1 METCWR
7 VMAFKRLDCPTL
19 RRPKRP
25 NVQAQAFGGGAH
37 AVVLILYVSLNAS
50 KSNSF
55 PVQPQNGDPIRNF
68 SHLERQR
75 AQRNGVEESAEAF
88 SGKRGKKA
96 ALQPS
101 RYQQ

>member
-1 METCWR
+1 M
-7 VMAFKRLDCPTL
+7 
-19 RRPKRP
+19 
-25 NVQAQAFGGGAH
+25 

-55 PVQPQNGDPIRNF
+55 PVSASKTAAQSRNF

-88 SGKRGKKA
+88 SGKRGRKA

-101 RYQQ
+101 PLSTVKRGRVRNLLQAKSKACPEPLKEPEIALITT